1 MINAAESVGWMEL
14 SLFVPCFGDS
24 PSSDLGTC
32 MLLARFL
39 PLLIYDPSCRSFS
52 PSDGVMYSF
61 AFTLVFVTFFFL
73 LGDLPFASMFF
84 EPSFLLLPPS

>member
-1 MINAAESVGWMEL
+1 
-14 SLFVPCFGDS
+14 
-24 PSSDLGTC
+24 

-39 PLLIYDPSCRSFS
+39 PLLIYDLSSSSCRSFS